1 MTAVYAFR
9 LALQSILHEKWI
21 NLLSVLT
28 ITAGLLIA
36 AFTAL
41 SLYNVNATMKR
52 LPQKVSM
59 MLYLRDNLS
68 REKVEN
74 ILDTAKRNSAV
85 ETVKYIS
92 KDEAI
97 KELKA
102 VFKDASY
109 ILEGL
114 GENPLHDSIE
124 IRLKGE
130 QAVPDTAKR
139 LAAEMAKVE
148 GINDI
153 EYGERFLSSLYSFG
167 IGIKAAGILFIIIM
181 VGGVIFVCYSTVKIL
196 FYRKKEEIE
205 TYKLLGA
212 TRGFIRA
219 PFIVEGAA
227 IGLCGGL
234 LSLIGILLLH
244 YVVFLKLS
252 LSIPLFRGIIFPI
265 SLAPLLPLTGFL
277 LGMTGAAIAIGR
289 IRY

>member
-59 MLYLRDNLS
+59 MLYLKDNLS

-74 ILDTAKRNSAV
+74 ILDAAKKNTSV

-92 KDEAI
+92 KDEAL
-97 KELKA
+97 KELKT

-114 GENPLHDSIE
+114 GENPLHDAIE

-130 QAVPDTAKR
+130 LAGPETAKR
-139 LAAEMAKVE
+139 LASEMAKMD
-148 GINDI
+148 GINDV
-153 EYGERFLSSLYSFG
+153 EYGEKFLSSLYSFG
-167 IGIKAAGILFIIIM
+167 IGIKAAGILFIIVM

-196 FYRKKEEIE
+196 LYRKKEEIE

-234 LSLIGILLLH
+234 LSLIGILSLH

-252 LSIPLFRGIIFPI
+252 LSIPLFRAIVFPI
-265 SLAPLLPLTGFL
+265 NLTLLLPLTGFL

>member
-1 MTAVYAFR
+1 MTAVFAFR

-41 SLYNVNATMKR
+41 SLYNLNATLKR

-68 REKVEN
+68 REKVEA
-74 ILDTAKRNSAV
+74 ILDAAKKNSAV
-85 ETVKYIS
+85 ESAKYIS

-130 QAVPDTAKR
+130 QALPETAKR
-139 LAAEMAKVE
+139 LAAEMAKMQ
-148 GINDI
+148 GINDV

-167 IGIKAAGILFIIIM
+167 IGIKAAGILFIVIM

-252 LSIPLFRGIIFPI
+252 LSIPLFRAIIFPI

>member
-1 MTAVYAFR
+1 M
-9 LALQSILHEKWI
+9 WI
-21 NLLSVLT
+21 NLRFVLT

-36 AFTAL
+36 SFTAL

-52 LPQKVSM
+52 VPQKVSI

-74 ILDTAKRNSAV
+74 ILDTAKKNSAV

-148 GINDI
+148 GINDV

-252 LSIPLFRGIIFPI
+252 LSIPLFRAIIFPI

>member
-1 MTAVYAFR
+1 MTPVYAFR

-36 AFTAL
+36 SFTAL

-74 ILDTAKRNSAV
+74 ILDTAKKNSAV

-130 QAVPDTAKR
+130 QALPETAKR
-139 LAAEMAKVE
+139 LAAEMAKMQ
-148 GINDI
+148 GINDV

-167 IGIKAAGILFIIIM
+167 IGIKAAGILFIVIM

-252 LSIPLFRGIIFPI
+252 LSIPLFRAIIFPI

>member
-74 ILDTAKRNSAV
+74 ILDTAKKNSAV

-92 KDEAI
+92 KNEAI

>member
-1 MTAVYAFR
+1 MTPVYAFR

-74 ILDTAKRNSAV
+74 ILDTAKKNSAV

-92 KDEAI
+92 KDEAL

-130 QAVPDTAKR
+130 QAVPETARK

-148 GINDI
+148 GINDV

-167 IGIKAAGILFIIIM
+167 IGIKAAGIMFIVIM

-252 LSIPLFRGIIFPI
+252 LSIPLFRAIVFPI

>member
-74 ILDTAKRNSAV
+74 ILDTAKKNSAV

-92 KDEAI
+92 KGEAI

-148 GINDI
+148 GINDV

>member
-1 MTAVYAFR
+1 MTAVFAFR

-41 SLYNVNATMKR
+41 SLYNLNATLKR

-68 REKVEN
+68 REKVEA
-74 ILDTAKRNSAV
+74 ILDAAKRNSAV
-85 ETVKYIS
+85 ESAKYIS

-130 QAVPDTAKR
+130 QALPETAKR
-139 LAAEMAKVE
+139 LAAEMAKMQ
-148 GINDI
+148 GINDV

-167 IGIKAAGILFIIIM
+167 IGIKAAGILFIVIM

-252 LSIPLFRGIIFPI
+252 LSIPLFRAIIFPI

>member
-52 LPQKVSM
+52 VPQKVSM

-74 ILDTAKRNSAV
+74 ILDTAKKNSAV

-139 LAAEMAKVE
+139 LAAEMARVE
-148 GINDI
+148 GISDI